1 MTESGAIIAED
12 FWGDKHIVDVYVR
25 SGALNERFIMPP
37 FTILDTRQGYWQER
51 KRMWSMLGMQSELGR
66 AAHNMAIEAEHIGEQ
81 YGRKSRD
88 SVSIFDPVLCEL
100 MYKWFCTPGGK
111 VLDPFA
117 GGSVR
122 GIVAWKLGY
131 AYDGIE
137 LREEQVNANREQ
149 AFTICGTGDNQPFWY
164 CGDAL
169 DVQQLIAPAGYDFI
183 FTCPPYGDVEV
194 YSDDPRDLST
204 MPYARFIANY
214 RLIIERSC
222 SMLRDDRFACIV
234 VSNFRSDGEEY
245 LHDFVGDTIT
255 AFRRCGLELLN
266 EAILINTCGTL
277 PIRASRGFN
286 RSRKLGRTHQ
296 TVLVFCKGDAYT
308 AAQQCGAVDTGFK
321 FSPEQQQEWGIED
334 ETD

>member
-51 KRMWSMLGMQSELGR
+51 KRMWAMLGMQSELGR

-122 GIVAWKLGY
+122 GIVASKLGY
-131 AYDGIE
+131 FYTGVE
-137 LREEQVNANREQ
+137 LRQEQVNADIDQ
-149 AFTICGTGDNQPFWY
+149 GKTILASTVPAARWL

-169 DVQQLIAPAGYDFI
+169 QVQQLAPGEYDFI
-183 FTCPPYGDVEV
+183 LTCPPYGDVEV

-222 SMLRDDRFACIV
+222 SMLRNDRFACMV
-234 VSNFRSDGEEY
+234 VSNFRSSNEEY

-308 AAQQCGAVDTGFK
+308 AAQQCGIVDTGFK
-321 FSPEQQQEWGIED
+321 FSEEQQREWGIED
-334 ETD
+334 DITD